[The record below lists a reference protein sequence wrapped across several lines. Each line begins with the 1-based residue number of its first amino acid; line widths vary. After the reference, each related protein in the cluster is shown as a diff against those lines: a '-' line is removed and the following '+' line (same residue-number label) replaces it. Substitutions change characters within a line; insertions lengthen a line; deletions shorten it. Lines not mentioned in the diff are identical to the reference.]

1 MGEVKVTLTLAVV
14 LGMALVYGVMADS
27 SSEDAEKKMDSKY
40 TLVAMDTDHDVSVQ
54 SGFSAY
60 KTPFF
65 QWLPPQSHDR
75 LRRSAR
81 RGRRCNRRIRCN
93 VNPCARKNCPRGTIC
108 VKGCR
113 CNAVCRR
120 SQHTFPRMRVTR
132 PKQ

>member
-1 MGEVKVTLTLAVV
+1 MYPNTYFKP
-14 LGMALVYGVMADS
+14 GMFLCDGFLMNKSFQSQDS

-81 RGRRCNRRIRCN
+81 R
-93 VNPCARKNCPRGTIC
+93 K
-108 VKGCR
+108 
-113 CNAVCRR
+113 
-120 SQHTFPRMRVTR
+120 
-132 PKQ
+132 